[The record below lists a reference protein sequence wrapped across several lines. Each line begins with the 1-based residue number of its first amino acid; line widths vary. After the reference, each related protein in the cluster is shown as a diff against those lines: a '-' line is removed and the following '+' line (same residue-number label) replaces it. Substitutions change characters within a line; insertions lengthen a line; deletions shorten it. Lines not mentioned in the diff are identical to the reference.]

1 MSKDFS
7 MWYTKFGPSGD
18 IVLSS
23 RVRLARNLSD
33 IPFGKHMTDEHQKT
47 IVSRCREA
55 LPNMKF
61 IDFSEMSSAQ
71 KQSLSESHH
80 ISPTMA
86 ESKKNSG
93 ILVNDDCSSCIMLGE
108 EDHIR
113 IQAMAPGLNLDLCM
127 KEANKLDDILE
138 AKSNYAFHKNL
149 GYLTQCPTNLGTGLR
164 ASVMMHLPALTQSGR
179 MESIIRSLSKLGLA
193 VRGFYGEGSQALG
206 NIYQISNQVTLGISE
221 EEILE
226 KLGFLV
232 TDIIEKERDQSR
244 RLYEENKIVLEDK
257 LMRSFG
263 ILTNAKLLSSL
274 ETINLI
280 SDVRWAINLGIIT
293 TINLETLSA
302 AFYNTLPATITKNY
316 NLTSAAERDLK
327 RAEIINSSLLA

>member
-23 RVRLARNLSD
+23 RVRLARNFSD
-33 IPFGKHMTDEHQKT
+33 IPFGKHMTDEHQN
-47 IVSRCREA
+47 IVISRCREA
-55 LPNMKF
+55 LPDMKF
-61 IDFSEMSSAQ
+61 IGFSEMPAVH
-71 KQSLSESHH
+71 KHALSECHL
-80 ISPTMA
+80 ISPAMA
-86 ESKKNSG
+86 ESKKRCG
-93 ILVNDDCSSCIMLGE
+93 ILVNSDCSSCIMLGE

-113 IQAMAPGLNLDLCM
+113 IQSMASGLNLELCM
-127 KEANKLDDILE
+127 KEANKLDDIIE
-138 AKSNYAFHKNL
+138 SKSDFAFHKNL

-221 EEILE
+221 AEILE
-226 KLGFLV
+226 KLKFLV
-232 TDIIEKERDQSR
+232 SDIIQKERDQSR
-244 RLYEENKIVLEDK
+244 KLFEENKITLEDK

-293 TINLETLSA
+293 NINLETLSA
-302 AFYNTLPATITKNY
+302 AFYNTLPATITKNH
-316 NLTSAAERDLK
+316 NLTSSAERDLK
-327 RAEIINSSLLA
+327 RAEIIKSSLLA